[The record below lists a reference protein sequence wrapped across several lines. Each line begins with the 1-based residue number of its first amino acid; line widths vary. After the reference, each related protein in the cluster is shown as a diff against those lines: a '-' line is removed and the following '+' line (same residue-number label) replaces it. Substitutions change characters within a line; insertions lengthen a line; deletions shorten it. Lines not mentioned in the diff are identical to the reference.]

1 MHVDIII
8 LGSGIAALQTA
19 RLLPKHK
26 HVLVITK
33 GALRT
38 SSSYIAQG
46 GIASV
51 TQPKDSFASHIADTL
66 AAGVAHNYEPHVNNL
81 VTDGKTALDA
91 LITQGFAIDAH
102 VGLEGAHSH
111 HRIVHAGGDATGR
124 HLTEH
129 LINQLPSNVHIHTH
143 ELAYALLHNTAG
155 DIIGVRTTTQCYFA
169 AQTIIAT
176 GGAGALYTYTSNQ
189 PKSFGDGIA
198 MAALAGAA
206 VADMEFMQ
214 FHPSLLYK
222 DERCFGLV
230 SEAVRGAGARFVDD
244 TGDYFMNGQDLAP
257 RHITARAVY
266 ERRAAGHDV
275 YLDISA
281 IANFEQHFPTV
292 SAICQRADVPLS
304 TQRIPIAPGSHFL
317 MGGILTDDVG
327 QTSLRGLYAV
337 GEAACSGVHGANRLA
352 SNSLLEGLAFGMRL
366 AEHLAQAPAQT
377 NWHLRHAPVAPNT
390 ALLPLEQLQ
399 QLMMQHAGIMRS
411 GLTLQQLKNKL
422 PIIDQ
427 IAPDQAE
434 LALAHVTARLI
445 VSGALAR
452 QETRGAHIRE
462 DYPQQNDALSNRL
475 LIQQQHTI
483 VRRTWHEFIQTTA
496 HAERIF
502 Y

>member
-26 HVLVITK
+26 HVLLITK
-33 GALRT
+33 GNLRT

-51 TQPKDSFASHIADTL
+51 TQPNDSFASHMADTL
-66 AAGVAHNYEPHVNNL
+66 AAGVAHNYKPHVNRL
-81 VTDGKTALDA
+81 VTYGKMALDA
-91 LITQGFAIDAH
+91 LITQGFAVDAH

-129 LINQLPSNVHIHTH
+129 LINQLPNNVHVHTH
-143 ELAYALLHNTAG
+143 ELAYALLRNTAG
-155 DIIGVRTTTQCYFA
+155 DIIGVQTTKQCYFA

-189 PKSFGDGIA
+189 PANFGDGIA
-198 MAALAGAA
+198 MAAIAGAA
-206 VADMEFMQ
+206 IADMEFMQ

-222 DERCFGLV
+222 EGRCFGLV

-281 IANFEQHFPTV
+281 IAHFEQHFPTV
-292 SAICQRADVPLS
+292 SAICQRAHVALA
-304 TQRIPIAPGSHFL
+304 TQRIPVAPGSHFL

-366 AEHLAQAPAQT
+366 AEHLAQAPTQT
-377 NWHLRHAPVAPNT
+377 NWHVQRELVATNA

-399 QLMMQHAGIMRS
+399 QLMMQYAGIMRS
-411 GLTLQQLKNKL
+411 GLPLQQLKNKL
-422 PIIDQ
+422 PVIDQ
-427 IAPDQAE
+427 IVPHQAE

-452 QETRGAHIRE
+452 KETRGAHIRE
-462 DYPQQNDALSNRL
+462 DYPQQNDALSNHL
-475 LIQQQHTI
+475 FIQQQHTI
-483 VRRTWHEFIQTTA
+483 LRRTWHEFIQTTA
-496 HAERIF
+496 YAERIF
-502 Y
+502 

>member
-26 HVLVITK
+26 HVLLITK
-33 GALRT
+33 GNLRM

-51 TQPKDSFASHIADTL
+51 TEPNDSFASHMADTL
-66 AAGVAHNYEPHVNNL
+66 IAGVAHNYKPHVNCL

-91 LITQGFAIDAH
+91 LIAQGFAVDAH

-129 LINQLPSNVHIHTH
+129 LINQLPNNVDIHTH
-143 ELAYALLHNTAG
+143 ELAYALLRNTAG
-155 DIIGVRTTTQCYFA
+155 DIIGVQTTKQCYFA

-189 PKSFGDGIA
+189 PANFGDGIA

-206 VADMEFMQ
+206 IADMEFMQ
-214 FHPSLLYK
+214 FHPSILYK
-222 DERCFGLV
+222 EGRCFGLV
-230 SEAVRGAGARFVDD
+230 SEALRGAGARFVDD
-244 TGDYFMNGQDLAP
+244 TGHYFMNGQDLAP

-266 ERRAAGHDV
+266 ERRVAGHDV

-292 SAICQRADVPLS
+292 HAICQRAHVALA
-304 TQRIPIAPGSHFL
+304 TQRIPVAPGSHFL
-317 MGGILTDDVG
+317 MGGILIDDVG

-352 SNSLLEGLAFGMRL
+352 SNSLLEGLAFGRRL
-366 AEHLAQAPAQT
+366 AEHLANAPTQT
-377 NWHLRHAPVAPNT
+377 NWHVQRERVATNA

-411 GLTLQQLKNKL
+411 GATLQQLKNKL

-427 IAPDQAE
+427 IMPQQAE

-452 QETRGAHIRE
+452 KETRGAHIRE
-462 DYPQQNDALSNRL
+462 DYPQQNDALSNCL

-483 VRRTWHEFIQTTA
+483 LRRTWHEFIQTTA

-502 Y
+502 